1 MSRSDAMFVLL
12 PPDVL
17 YVVCSYCDVQTLGR
31 LSCVCKRFNAFL
43 KHSYVWSRRSR
54 NIVATNQSDKRML
67 QRSRHVLEPVEK
79 CWQSVRWQT
88 GRYHERVL
96 LQHYTI
102 FMPWLQLERD
112 VLWYS
117 KGAAI
122 LKFKRLADG
131 SLGENVL
138 LTLRGHADDVGR
150 FVCKNGLVVSGGN
163 DGSLCIWTATQGLC
177 VHNRWHCSS
186 KAINSVDYS
195 NNIVVTGSQDRTV
208 KVWTLNAESSTLR
221 YTIPIWDRVCSVA
234 LLESNWI
241 LLTGSA
247 GCNGIAPL
255 QAFDL
260 SSGSRVATLGTSHRN
275 GAGVLHVYPESPTE
289 LLSCGYDTFIRL
301 WDMRCPTRCVSAWED
316 PHDSAVYCLATDHN
330 VTVLSG
336 TSRYGVVRLWDKR
349 MTTPVKMYYVGRG
362 NSPVYSLAFDPC
374 YMYVALDRSL
384 NMLSFTGSSWTPQ
397 ATNEVF

>member
-1 MSRSDAMFVLL
+1 MSRWDDMFVLL

-43 KHSYVWSRRSR
+43 KQSYVWSRRSR

-67 QRSRHVLEPVEK
+67 QRSLHALEPVEK

-88 GRYHERVL
+88 GRYLERVL
-96 LQHYTI
+96 LHHYTPYI
-102 FMPWLQLERD
+102 PWLQLERD

-122 LKFKRLADG
+122 LKFRRLADG
-131 SLGENVL
+131 SLGENEL
-138 LTLRGHADDVGR
+138 LTLYGHADDVCH
-150 FVCKNGLVVSGGN
+150 FVCKDGLVVSGGSE
-163 DGSLCIWTATQGLC
+163 GSLCIRTAAEGLY
-177 VHNRWHCSS
+177 VHERWHYNS
-186 KAINSVDYS
+186 KAINSVDYC
-195 NNIVVTGSQDRTV
+195 NNVVVTGSQDRTV
-208 KVWTLNAESSTLR
+208 KVWSLTAEFQR
-221 YTIPIWDRVCSVA
+221 YAIHIWDRVCSVA
-234 LLESNWI
+234 VLESNPI
-241 LLTGSA
+241 LLVGSA

-260 SSGSRVATLGTSHRN
+260 SSGSHVATLGTNHRH
-275 GAGVLHVYPESPTE
+275 GAGVLHIYPESPAE

-349 MTTPVKMYYVGRG
+349 MTRQVKIYYVGSG
-362 NSPVYSLAFDPC
+362 NSPVYSLAFDSC